1 MSALLFEIPGF
12 LVQTISFE
20 EGVSAGVSFLEK
32 DPNLHI
38 TRGDEISN
46 FLIFCWHAPNQC
58 LWIILEVNG
67 HKEVLSDKRIER
79 LKTILEKV
87 ELLPSHAQPLFSTE
101 EVALH

>member
-1 MSALLFEIPGF
+1 VSALLFEIPGF
-12 LVQTISFE
+12 LIQSVSFE

-32 DPNLHI
+32 DPNLQI

-46 FLIFCWHAPNQC
+46 FLIICWHAPNQC
-58 LWIILEVNG
+58 LCIILEVNG